1 MRITREADYAIRVM
15 YSLAAAK
22 GKLSARQISEQTEVT
37 PRFVLKIL
45 RKLILADMVQSFKGI
60 NGGYILKHPP
70 SEISLGQIIEIIDGP
85 IAINYCLS
93 NEFDCGH
100 HMQEKH
106 CCFQQV
112 FGSINNILRKELN
125 SVMLDQFI

>member
-1 MRITREADYAIRVM
+1 MRITREADYAIRMM

-22 GKLSARQISEQTEVT
+22 SKLSARQISEQTDVT

-45 RKLILADMVQSFKGI
+45 RKLILADMVQSFKGV
-60 NGGYILKHPP
+60 NGGYILKM
-70 SEISLGQIIEIIDGP
+70 SAAEISLGDIIEIIDGP

-100 HMQEKH
+100 QNQDQC
-106 CCFQQV
+106 CCFQHV
-112 FGSINNILRKELN
+112 FASVNEILRKELH
-125 SVMLDQFI
+125 SVMLSQFI